1 MAEPSRSL
9 QPATLSPT
17 GWCCIDSL
25 NLSNTPESGSP
36 STSRSRATSMAACMP
51 PHRRGPGPLGEGQRR
66 LVDRAG
72 CRGHR
77 HHRIRRTGSVPWL
90 RQLRSRRA
98 ARRGHGAR
106 RVPCR
111 QTRRQRLDEVRRRVQ
126 QATLGRRGHKDD
138 PLYRIRRTL
147 LTGIEHLTDRQRER
161 LDTYPT
167 ATPPGEV
174 ELATKLLDTLHT
186 CQIKEVAR
194 LGRTD
199 PAPVAQRDTGLPPAG
214 CPTARPKP
222 STASSRRPGAWP
234 TASATSITHGFCN
247 FNNYRNPD
255 PPRRRRITSLP
266 ALPAA
271 RPPTMLNWEEPVLPW
286 TPLSLADEASKP
298 HYWWP
303 WRTK

>member
-167 ATPPGEV
+167 ATPPARSSWPPNSSTPCTPARSRRSLDSAGQTLRQWRNEI
-174 ELATKLLDTLHT
+174 LAYHRRGVQRRDRSH
-186 CQIKEVAR
+186 QRRHRE
-194 LGRTD
+194 D
-199 PAPVAQRDTGLPPAG
+199 PAPGPRLPQ
-214 CPTARPKP
+214 
-222 STASSRRPGAWP
+222 
-234 TASATSITHGFCN
+234 
-247 FNNYRNPD
+247 
-255 PPRRRRITSLP
+255 LQ
-266 ALPAA
+266 
-271 RPPTMLNWEEPVLPW
+271 
-286 TPLSLADEASKP
+286 
-298 HYWWP
+298 
-303 WRTK
+303 